1 MDNMTA
7 KVSCFAIEEHFN
19 NAAMTEQYFAAYNAR
34 TPQHPITAPA
44 GVGYVPAGKKLTEN
58 CDLQVEISE

>member
-7 KVSCFAIEEHFN
+7 KVSCFAIEKHLN

-44 GVGYVPAGKKLTEN
+44 GAGKKKLTEG

>member
-7 KVSCFAIEEHFN
+7 KVSCFAIEKHLN

-34 TPQHPITAPA
+34 TPQHPITATA
-44 GVGYVPAGKKLTEN
+44 GVGYVPAGKN
-58 CDLQVEISE
+58 

>member
-7 KVSCFAIEEHFN
+7 KVSCFAIEKHLN

-34 TPQHPITAPA
+34 TPQHPITPPPVSAMCRQEKINRKLRFA
-44 GVGYVPAGKKLTEN
+44 G
-58 CDLQVEISE
+58 

>member
-7 KVSCFAIEEHFN
+7 KVSCLAIEKHLN

-34 TPQHPITAPA
+34 TPQHPITVPA
-44 GVGYVPAGKKLTEN
+44 GVGYVPARKN
-58 CDLQVEISE
+58 

>member
-1 MDNMTA
+1 MYLTYEGSAFMDNMTA
-7 KVSCFAIEEHFN
+7 KVSCFAIEKHLN

-44 GVGYVPAGKKLTEN
+44 GVGYVPARKN
-58 CDLQVEISE
+58 

>member
-7 KVSCFAIEEHFN
+7 KVSCFTIEKRLN

-34 TPQHPITAPA
+34 STQTPPPPVSAMCRQEKNNRKLRFA
-44 GVGYVPAGKKLTEN
+44 G
-58 CDLQVEISE
+58 

>member
-7 KVSCFAIEEHFN
+7 KVSCFTIEKRLN

-34 TPQHPITAPA
+34 STQSPPPPVSAMCRQEKI
-44 GVGYVPAGKKLTEN
+44 N
-58 CDLQVEISE
+58 

>member
-7 KVSCFAIEEHFN
+7 KVSCLAIEKHLN
-19 NAAMTEQYFAAYNAR
+19 NAAMTEQYFTAYNAR
-34 TPQHPITAPA
+34 TPQHPITAPRRCRLCA
-44 GVGYVPAGKKLTEN
+44 GKKKLTEN